1 MNAIEKRTEKNKA
14 EYEDKKKNT
23 EKIHIAVSGGVARN
37 SYFRKIAKEI
47 EGERGVKFIFP
58 SMRYC
63 IDNGGMIAF
72 LGGLRHIKL
81 KEVSPFSFDIRPTGV
96 LKSKGGIET

>member
-1 MNAIEKRTEKNKA
+1 MKNF
-14 EYEDKKKNT
+14 
-23 EKIHIAVSGGVARN
+23 
-37 SYFRKIAKEI
+37 FRKIAKEM
-47 EGERGVKFIFP
+47 EKERNVKFIFP

-72 LGGLRHIKL
+72 LGGMRHIKL
-81 KEVSPFSFDIRPTGV
+81 KEESSFSFDIRPTGV